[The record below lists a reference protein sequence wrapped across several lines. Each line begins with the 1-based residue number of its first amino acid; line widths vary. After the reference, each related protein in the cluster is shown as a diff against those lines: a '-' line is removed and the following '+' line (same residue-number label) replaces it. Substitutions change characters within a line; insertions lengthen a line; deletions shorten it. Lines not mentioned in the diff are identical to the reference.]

1 MPANTGTVQNMTDKP
16 KSTRFQPGQSGNPAG
31 KPAGTRNKATRLI
44 LSLMEDNAKEI
55 TQAVIDAAK
64 GGDLGAAKIV
74 IERIA
79 PPLRE
84 RPVSLDLPD
93 TSTAKGCASAQ
104 NAILQAIAA
113 GDLLPGEAQ
122 TISGI
127 VESHRRAIETIE
139 LEQRI
144 AALEAKK

>member
-1 MPANTGTVQNMTDKP
+1 MSEISGKHQEMTETS
-16 KSTRFQPGQSGNPAG
+16 KSTRFKPGQSGNPAG
-31 KPAGTRNKATRLI
+31 KPAGARNKATRLI
-44 LSLMEDNAKEI
+44 LALMEDGAKEI
-55 TQAVIDAAK
+55 TEAVISAAK
-64 GGDLGAAKIV
+64 NGDLTAAKIV

-93 TSTAKGCASAQ
+93 TSTAAGCADAQ
-104 NAILQAIAA
+104 NAILQAIAS

-127 VESHRRAIETIE
+127 VESHRKAIETIE